1 MKRELFLEQLPLSWK
16 AICHWAV
23 FRWPSVLLR
32 QRPHGLRFSCC
43 SWVTGATRAQ
53 QYGKGSICCH
63 PSLTSGRRTNRLHLL
78 CLPSCE
84 TEVGRSI
91 LGEEAR
97 AVLPNPQPE
106 EGMKRRLCGPCSQ
119 EDKEKKGEGMSRAK
133 GTACTLSLGQ
143 APRCLSRL
151 QRASVGLVS
160 VSHSRHQPQ
169 VLGALCSCLDLD
181 EALTHVRQCWA
192 WPK

>member
-43 SWVTGATRAQ
+43 SGVTGATRAQ

-63 PSLTSGRRTNRLHLL
+63 LSLTSGRRTNRLHLL

-84 TEVGRSI
+84 TEVG
-91 LGEEAR
+91 E
-97 AVLPNPQPE
+97 V
-106 EGMKRRLCGPCSQ
+106 
-119 EDKEKKGEGMSRAK
+119 
-133 GTACTLSLGQ
+133 SLGRRQ
-143 APRCLSRL
+143 EQYFPTPSLRKGWRGGFVGHAHRRIKRKKERGWVGPR
-151 QRASVGLVS
+151 A
-160 VSHSRHQPQ
+160 QPALCPWDKH
-169 VLGALCSCLDLD
+169 LGAFKDSRGPQWGLYQFHTPATNL
-181 EALTHVRQCWA
+181 
-192 WPK
+192 KY